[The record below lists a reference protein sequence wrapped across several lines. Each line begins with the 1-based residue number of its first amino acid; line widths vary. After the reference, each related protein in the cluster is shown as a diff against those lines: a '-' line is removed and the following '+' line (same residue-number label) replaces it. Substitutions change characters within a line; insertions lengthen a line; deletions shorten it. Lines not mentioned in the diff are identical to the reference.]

1 MNHCSSFHQPL
12 CRRPLGFN
20 NRTISCELNLS
31 EVKWWFLFCF
41 FFVIS
46 EKQKLLFGN
55 SHQRFQPPTDSSHSS
70 PSTCVSWIRDVSQC
84 VQVVCEEQVQY
95 RLPLLTDWF
104 KSPAWL
110 SDGRG
115 SLSLQSI
122 IKREVCFRKSSLSEQ
137 VLPCRSHC
145 VCVHACVCVC
155 SFVLN
160 LLTVWA
166 GLQSGLHFCLYLL
179 F

>member
-1 MNHCSSFHQPL
+1 MNS
-12 CRRPLGFN
+12 
-20 NRTISCELNLS
+20 TW
-31 EVKWWFLFCF
+31 VKWCFF

-46 EKQKLLFGN
+46 EKQKLLFGK

-84 VQVVCEEQVQY
+84 VQVICEEQVQY

-145 VCVHACVCVC
+145 VCVFTRMSVFICTQPSDSLSWTSVR
-155 SFVLN
+155 STFLFVFVVL
-160 LLTVWA
+160 A
-166 GLQSGLHFCLYLL
+166 
-179 F
+179 